1 MPVVIKELIVLVKS
15 NEERQPPITRLR
27 PEERA
32 QAQQKGQ
39 DALVREAVQ
48 QTLEI
53 LHRKNER

>member
-1 MPVVIKELIVLVKS
+1 MPIVIKELVITVKA

-32 QAQQKGQ
+32 QTQQQGQ

-53 LHRKNER
+53 IHRKNER